1 MTGFPSFTGG
11 SSTGAIQNTCMCPP
25 SWRVLKPPGTGSI
38 RPAKRGVGS
47 GISLPCDSSRS
58 LCLKPSVTWRKMRQ
72 KLPTW
77 TSWNG
82 QRSSSQRM
90 SPGARGRRKEA
101 TSEQMQSSGRRTNF
115 LLIMYSSIG
124 WRPSLAIKRQHQ
136 KQRQF
141 GMVDDLPLPN
151 FTNLQLRCAQ
161 SRWKDH
167 PLHSDPI
174 VGTVPLFTLP
184 VYPFY
189 IPKLYRKITSSQGS
203 CQTYSILL

>member
-82 QRSSSQRM
+82 QRSSSQKNE
-90 SPGARGRRKEA
+90 PGGKGKKKGSHKWTNAEQRQADEFPFDHVQQHRLASKPRHKKTTSKTEA
-101 TSEQMQSSGRRTNF
+101 IRYGGW
-115 LLIMYSSIG
+115 SSIAK
-124 WRPSLAIKRQHQ
+124 LHELTTE
-136 KQRQF
+136 
-141 GMVDDLPLPN
+141 V
-151 FTNLQLRCAQ
+151 CAE
-161 SRWKDH
+161 
-167 PLHSDPI
+167 
-174 VGTVPLFTLP
+174 
-184 VYPFY
+184 
-189 IPKLYRKITSSQGS
+189 
-203 CQTYSILL
+203 